1 MTTDRP
7 EEIDIQLK
15 SRLEREKS
23 TDTTSGG
30 SNITVIEGHVPDE
43 SVSNINDDDID
54 LCNNI
59 LNNNNIVNTNN
70 TVSKL
75 NIDNNNVE
83 EFEIESDRHSA
94 KNNNGND
101 SISKLNSNSSS
112 TRKPGCL
119 LRRDSSRASVKKKVR
134 CSETAE
140 VIPPSDYFINTDE
153 LHAEEDEDD
162 VFCDEVPAQ
171 IPRGNMCTPYVAR
184 KGSLPVVEPLPDW
197 FPNPRFFRLNINPLL
212 SCLSLSNPKADKYF
226 NP

>member
-1 MTTDRP
+1 M
-7 EEIDIQLK
+7 K

-43 SVSNINDDDID
+43 SVSNIHDDD

-59 LNNNNIVNTNN
+59 LNNNQIVNN
-70 TVSKL
+70 TVAISKTID
-75 NIDNNNVE
+75 IDNNNVE
-83 EFEIESDRHSA
+83 EFKIESDRHGA

-101 SISKLNSNSSS
+101 SISKLNSNSS
-112 TRKPGCL
+112 TRVPGCL

-140 VIPPSDYFINTDE
+140 VIPTPDYFINTDE

-171 IPRGNMCTPYVAR
+171 MPRGNMCTPYVAR

-197 FPNPRFFRLNINPLL
+197 FPNPRFFRLKINLFL
-212 SCLSLSNPKADKYF
+212 SC
-226 NP
+226 